1 MAKDSKK
8 KNIEK
13 YNAVVEKN
21 TNSKDNTEL
30 NKVDVKT
37 ATKTT
42 SKKSSKET
50 TKKAKAK
57 NGFFKDFKAE
67 LKKVVWPTPKEVAN
81 STTAVIVIVLIT
93 TLLVFI
99 LDFAFEKLNV
109 HGIDKLRSIVS
120 SSAEDNEAES
130 DNTIEVEV
138 SDDVV
143 ENTTLEDT
151 TTTENDTTVE

>member
-13 YNAVVEKN
+13 DNAVVEKN
-21 TNSKDNTEL
+21 TNSNDNTEL
-30 NKVDVKT
+30 NKEDVKT
-37 ATKTT
+37 ATKAT
-42 SKKSSKET
+42 KKGSKET
-50 TKKAKAK
+50 IKKAKNK

-67 LKKVVWPTPKEVAN
+67 LKKVVWPTSKEVVN
-81 STTAVIVIVLIT
+81 STTAVMVIVLIT

-120 SSAEDNEAES
+120 SSVEDNEA
-130 DNTIEVEV
+130 DNTTEV
-138 SDDVV
+138 DVTENV
-143 ENTTLEDT
+143 VVNTTLDNAT

>member
-13 YNAVVEKN
+13 DNTVVEKN
-21 TNSKDNTEL
+21 TNSNDNTEL
-30 NKVDVKT
+30 NKEDVKT
-37 ATKTT
+37 ATKAT
-42 SKKSSKET
+42 KKGSKET
-50 TKKAKAK
+50 IKKAKNK

-67 LKKVVWPTPKEVAN
+67 LKKVVWPTSKEVVN

-120 SSAEDNEAES
+120 SSVEDNEA
-130 DNTIEVEV
+130 DNTTEV
-138 SDDVV
+138 DVTENV
-143 ENTTLEDT
+143 VVNTTLDNAT

>member
-1 MAKDSKK
+1 MAKDTKK
-8 KNIEK
+8 KSNEK
-13 YNAVVEKN
+13 DNAVVEKN
-21 TNSKDNTEL
+21 TNSKENTEL

-120 SSAEDNEAES
+120 SSAEDNEAKN
-130 DNTIEVEV
+130 DNTTKVNTTE
-138 SDDVV
+138 DVV
-143 ENTTLEDT
+143 INTSPDENTT
-151 TTTENDTTVE
+151 VE

>member
-1 MAKDSKK
+1 MAKDTKK
-8 KNIEK
+8 KSNEK
-13 YNAVVEKN
+13 DNAVVEKN
-21 TNSKDNTEL
+21 TNSKENTEL

-120 SSAEDNEAES
+120 SSVEENEA
-130 DNTIEVEV
+130 DNNTEV
-138 SDDVV
+138 DVT
-143 ENTTLEDT
+143 ENVVVDTNLEPT
-151 TTTENDTTVE
+151 APTENDTTVE